1 MGWLAGLGTATAPG
15 LGPVLGLT
23 DCAPAGAGSNGEAG
37 VEKAGDWALAA
48 CGTAAAMIHS
58 DAQAIGIQWGQA
70 VAVAEPAFVLIL
82 GKETQSG
89 AVVGRSIYR
98 GLRRRLR

>member
-1 MGWLAGLGTATAPG
+1 M
-15 LGPVLGLT
+15 LGLT
-23 DCAPAGAGSNGEAG
+23 DCASAGAGSRGEAG
-37 VEKAGDWALAA
+37 VEKAGGWAHAA
-48 CGTAAAMIHS
+48 CGTAVATSHS
-58 DAQAIGIQWGQA
+58 DAHAIGIQWGQA
-70 VAVAEPAFVLIL
+70 FVVAEPAFVLIL